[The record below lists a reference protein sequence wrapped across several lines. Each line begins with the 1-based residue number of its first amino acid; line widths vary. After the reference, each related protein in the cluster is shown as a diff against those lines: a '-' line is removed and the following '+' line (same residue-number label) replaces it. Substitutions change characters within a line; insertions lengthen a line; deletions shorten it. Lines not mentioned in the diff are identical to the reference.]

1 MIRKSL
7 LRIIP
12 ALALC
17 SCSHTGTFIVEGDI
31 RDVKDSAIVLMNHID
46 DPVSGHALGVGTDTL
61 KDGRFRFEV
70 PVEDGSDQYVI
81 LFLGESF
88 PPNGPILFAKAGK
101 KATVSGRGYLAGS
114 YAVRSRIRNQR
125 EWNRFEKVRR
135 KDIESNDRL
144 LLARKEYD
152 PVWFMN
158 ARDSISTSIFW
169 KELPLL
175 KKMDVSEVWMKKV
188 HSEARYCANFR
199 SGKEDVKE
207 ELRSLLGRCTEEQM
221 KTDYMVS
228 AARYLGVIVPLC
240 VGERLPEMTLHD
252 ADGLM
257 HRLSE
262 FKGRDIL
269 LEFSELGCG
278 PCVLARPE
286 IESLCTERPEDF
298 TALCINMNRYDVW
311 RPRAESHEA
320 ANMLEFNDDDGNK
333 GVFARFRTGA
343 IPTFVLTDTD
353 FVIRD
358 IWTGY
363 TEGSIRKRVTGDQ

>member
-1 MIRKSL
+1 M
-7 LRIIP
+7 
-12 ALALC
+12 
-17 SCSHTGTFIVEGDI
+17 
-31 RDVKDSAIVLMNHID
+31 
-46 DPVSGHALGVGTDTL
+46 
-61 KDGRFRFEV
+61 
-70 PVEDGSDQYVI
+70 
-81 LFLGESF
+81 
-88 PPNGPILFAKAGK
+88 
-101 KATVSGRGYLAGS
+101 
-114 YAVRSRIRNQR
+114 
-125 EWNRFEKVRR
+125 
-135 KDIESNDRL
+135 
-144 LLARKEYD
+144 
-152 PVWFMN
+152 
-158 ARDSISTSIFW
+158 
-169 KELPLL
+169 
-175 KKMDVSEVWMKKV
+175 
-188 HSEARYCANFR
+188 
-199 SGKEDVKE
+199 
-207 ELRSLLGRCTEEQM
+207 LGRCTEEQM

-333 GVFARFRTGA
+333 GVFARFRTGV